1 MGADV
6 ALVGRIVVVVFVLAS
21 VYAERFLFVD
31 IGPAHGDGDGENGNV
46 HHNEV
51 GDQDGRVEVGKVD
64 VGKASGAGGGG
75 LEPAV
80 EDADTGGKGGDDG
93 IFELESVLAIVTGEK
108 DRLETYIQ
116 NNKEDQVS
124 AVQNDQN
131 PE

>member
-1 MGADV
+1 
-6 ALVGRIVVVVFVLAS
+6 
-21 VYAERFLFVD
+21 
-31 IGPAHGDGDGENGNV
+31 
-46 HHNEV
+46 
-51 GDQDGRVEVGKVD
+51 VEVGKVD